1 MFFINSM
8 ADRIR
13 ADRFDEA
20 AGSYPEPEKAYGEI
34 EFGGWDPLQ
43 QYL

>member
-1 MFFINSM
+1 M
-8 ADRIR
+8 

-20 AGSYPEPEKAYGEI
+20 ARSYPEPEKAYGEI